1 MLYIGD
7 LVNTHGIKGEVRIIS
22 FFKYKDII
30 FKPNNFLYINN
41 EKLKIKTY
49 RKHKN
54 YDMVTFENYTNIN
67 DILKFKGSKVYI
79 NKEEYKFPGPLNE
92 DLYGK
97 KVYDKEKYI
106 GILENIIDNK
116 GKEILVVKGN
126 REYLIPYVDE
136 FVKNIG
142 DDIHLDLIKGFIDED
157 WYSNNLSWN
166 VWWLFKH
173 LNHKKSHSK

>member
-22 FFKYKDII
+22 FFKYKETV
-30 FKPNNFLYINN
+30 FKPNNYLYIKS

-54 YDMVTFENYTNIN
+54 YDMVTFENYNDIN
-67 DILKFKGSKVYI
+67 DVLKFKGEKVYI
-79 NKEEYKFPGPLNE
+79 DKEDYTFKGPLND

-97 KVYDKEKYI
+97 KVYDKGKYI
-106 GILENIIDNK
+106 GTLTNIINNN
-116 GKEILVVKGN
+116 GKEILVIKGKK
-126 REYLIPYVDE
+126 EYLVPYVDE

-142 DDIHLDLIKGFIDED
+142 DDIKLDLIKGFIDED
-157 WYSNNLSWN
+157 
-166 VWWLFKH
+166 
-173 LNHKKSHSK
+173 

>member
-22 FFKYKDII
+22 FFKYKETV
-30 FKPNNFLYINN
+30 FKPNNYLYIKS

-54 YDMVTFENYTNIN
+54 YDMVTFENYNDIN
-67 DILKFKGSKVYI
+67 DVLKFKGEKVYI
-79 NKEEYKFPGPLNE
+79 DKEDYTFKGPLNE

-97 KVYDKEKYI
+97 KVYNEGKYI
-106 GILENIIDNK
+106 GTLTNIINNN
-116 GKEILVVKGN
+116 GKEILVIKGKK
-126 REYLIPYVDE
+126 EYLVPYVDE

-142 DDIHLDLIKGFIDED
+142 DDIKLDLIKGFIDED
-157 WYSNNLSWN
+157 
-166 VWWLFKH
+166 
-173 LNHKKSHSK
+173 

>member
-22 FFKYKDII
+22 FFKYKETV
-30 FKPNNFLYINN
+30 FKPNNYLYIKS

-54 YDMVTFENYTNIN
+54 YDMVTFENYNDIN
-67 DILKFKGSKVYI
+67 DVLKFKGEKVYI
-79 NKEEYKFPGPLNE
+79 DKEDYTFKGPLNE

-97 KVYDKEKYI
+97 KVYDKGKYI
-106 GILENIIDNK
+106 GTLTNIINNN
-116 GKEILVVKGN
+116 GKEILVIKGKK
-126 REYLIPYVDE
+126 EYLVPYVDE

-142 DDIHLDLIKGFIDED
+142 DDIKLDLIKGSTHED
-157 WYSNNLSWN
+157 
-166 VWWLFKH
+166 
-173 LNHKKSHSK
+173 

>member
-54 YDMVTFENYTNIN
+54 YDMVTFENYNNIN
-67 DILKFKGSKVYI
+67 DVLKLKGQKVFI
-79 NKEEYKFPGPLNE
+79 DKTEYTFPGPLNE

-97 KVYDKEKYI
+97 KVYDKDKYI
-106 GILENIIDNK
+106 GTLKSIINNN
-116 GKEILVVKGN
+116 GQEILVVKGKK
-126 REYLIPYVDE
+126 EYLIPYVDE
-136 FVKNIG
+136 FVKNID
-142 DDIHLDLIKGFIDED
+142 DDIQLDLIKGFTDED
-157 WYSNNLSWN
+157 
-166 VWWLFKH
+166 
-173 LNHKKSHSK
+173 